1 MADATKE
8 LEIVLRLKDELSA
21 KLGGAELKVKALQAA
36 TYELDKSGK
45 QFSTTQERQ
54 NAILQRA
61 IELNDKTAKAELNNL
76 SSIQRLD
83 KATQQ
88 LNQTHQNLQKG
99 QGASTRATVDFSR
112 VLQDSVGFQY
122 SFSQGMMGIANNL
135 DPFRM
140 SMQSARQEMGSWGAV
155 AKSLFSGTGG
165 MILGFNAIVLAAQVL
180 PGLFKDTAQEVSRIE
195 EAFGRLAQ
203 ISGGYKGVV
212 FDEEEARRALQSFKD
227 EVYRIDQ
234 LAAAKRNALSVELVK
249 NGQQALTNK
258 LSDYY
263 TEKQKEEIA
272 LAQSGI
278 IVLTEQIKIREA
290 ETVVREKLIQ
300 AGGRTRE
307 QIEAEEKAT
316 RKATAARIE
325 YNESFKTAPD
335 KGGDV
340 DERLLDAKNNLRLKK
355 KERDETLMLT
365 RVFDTQYNGIQGI
378 SDAEL
383 AAIRLAGI
391 ERQKEQDKALEKELL
406 ILQAKQDAVQRFGS
420 AVSGYLADWVLN
432 GERLSTV
439 LSRAAEYFERKIL
452 ETVADKA
459 VQALLGKVL
468 GGGSGFLGSILGWLG
483 WADGGYTGSGG
494 RNEVAGVVHKGE
506 YVIPQS
512 IVQSSPQLISSIE
525 SKRTGYASGGM
536 VGGNTININI
546 TADSTSSGKRIVKEI
561 QGYMRQIGVNTL
573 AEIPARA

>member
-88 LNQTHQNLQKG
+88 LNHTHQNLQKG

-316 RKATAARIE
+316 RKATVARIQ
-325 YNESFKTAPD
+325 YNESFVTSPD
-335 KGGDV
+335 KGDGV
-340 DERLLDAKNNLRLKK
+340 DEKLLEAKNKLRLKK

-383 AAIRLAGI
+383 EAIRLAGI
-391 ERQKEQDKALEKELL
+391 ERQKEQDKALQKELQ
-406 ILQAKQDAVQRFGS
+406 ILQAKQDAVQRFGT

-483 WADGGYTGSGG
+483 WADGGYTGSGS

-512 IVQSSPQLISSIE
+512 MVQSSPQLISAIE
-525 SKRTGYASGGM
+525 NKRTGYASGGM